1 MNRELRQRERHALR
15 RLFAELVGFIKCKF
29 SFWVESFEVRLSSD
43 TDKWDIKGGIHN
55 AGMEKLNFLNTFL
68 FFRLCIKA
76 SLNREFSSAQKSF
89 KISRFNNLVLC
100 KSDAEE
106 AMSFCSST
114 RSNWTL
120 FGVTRINVLLKS
132 QHDWTDMEK
141 AGSHKQKLQGDVT
154 VLNTLTNTWHVQCKT
169 TTVRIH

>member
-100 KSDAEE
+100 KS
-106 AMSFCSST
+106 FQGRILWHR
-114 RSNWTL
+114 RSNE
-120 FGVTRINVLLKS
+120 FLLLHQEQLDFVWSNKNKCAVKKPARLNRHGKGWQPQAETPRRCHS
-132 QHDWTDMEK
+132 IEHTD
-141 AGSHKQKLQGDVT
+141 
-154 VLNTLTNTWHVQCKT
+154 
-169 TTVRIH
+169 